1 MPKGRPRASVRPCN
15 FCHKQFKRLEHL
27 QRHERI
33 HTHEKPF
40 PCDCGQRF
48 ARQDL
53 LARHFRLSH
62 GVNSAEA
69 PVTAST
75 EGVPLNQTF
84 EPSGIRAI
92 DHYHATNEPTLQ
104 LENDMSLHETAPL
117 VRSPQAPEAQ
127 HVFQQSEPDY
137 PTNHVSAP
145 VQLSNVTALPDLFL
159 DQSDNLDI
167 LWNASCTDYDFLP
180 ARYFDTDFS
189 LVDISQQSIGLPH
202 ASQANFTAPLT
213 QQPMGS
219 CEGQNPSVNNDIQPA
234 LVSRL
239 PSLEPT
245 PRQWGENHLSEG
257 QAPGRENGET
267 ERASMHSW
275 RITSTGYEKITK
287 ELAELNDRLPGSF
300 TLPTRH
306 SLSRYLEGYFR
317 GFHDHLPFFHIP
329 TFSAVHVGLE
339 LLLAL
344 AAVGALYRFEHAKG
358 YELYRAAQTIIH
370 WRLDQIRGH
379 ALSRL
384 TGTSPGYARLTN
396 HHLQSQTRDPAAEQ
410 PSPEPKGRSHLCL
423 LQGMLVLMALTAWS
437 DHALMRE
444 SLAMSSQV
452 AMLVRDLEIND
463 FEDTTSGSSWGEW
476 IDCEERRRTLL
487 VAYVLFNL
495 QCIAFHVPP
504 MIPNQE
510 VTISLPASAAE
521 WKASSATQW
530 ANLRSGK
537 GPKPR
542 SFQRTLDQLLA
553 GNLIHREEPITAFGN
568 YVLIHG
574 LVQHIFFVRSAAS
587 CQADSTS
594 PLPAAFVKSMESALR
609 AWQES
614 WEATHESTL
623 DPSSP
628 KGPLGFNASA
638 LLRLAYIRLNAN
650 LGPSRRL
657 ISRDPVC
664 IARTFTDGPTHICER
679 SLHLDRAVL
688 QCIHALSVPVR
699 VGIAFVARTQSLN
712 WSIQHSLCNLECAFL
727 LTQWLESVA
736 EFVTRQGLASLRED
750 ERKLLGMIVSLLQET
765 DMAED
770 IDRREDDA
778 ARIRRLAACTMGLWA
793 ETFQGFHVFEIVHLV
808 GTSLSIVADILQSR
822 LAT

>member
-1 MPKGRPRASVRPCN
+1 MN
-15 FCHKQFKRLEHL
+15 
-27 QRHERI
+27 
-33 HTHEKPF
+33 
-40 PCDCGQRF
+40 
-48 ARQDL
+48 
-53 LARHFRLSH
+53 
-62 GVNSAEA
+62 
-69 PVTAST
+69 
-75 EGVPLNQTF
+75 
-84 EPSGIRAI
+84 
-92 DHYHATNEPTLQ
+92 
-104 LENDMSLHETAPL
+104 
-117 VRSPQAPEAQ
+117 
-127 HVFQQSEPDY
+127 HVF
-137 PTNHVSAP
+137 AP
-145 VQLSNVTALPDLFL
+145 VQLSNATALPDIFL
-159 DQSDNLDI
+159 DKSDNLDI

-189 LVDISQQSIGLPH
+189 LVDISQQSIELPH
-202 ASQANFTAPLT
+202 ASQANFTPPLT

-219 CEGQNPSVNNDIQPA
+219 RDGENPSFNSDIQPG

-245 PRQWGENHLSEG
+245 PPQWRENHLSG
-257 QAPGRENGET
+257 CQASSRENGGT

-275 RITSTGYEKITK
+275 RITSADYEKITK
-287 ELAELNDRLPGSF
+287 ELAELNDKLPSSF

-317 GFHDHLPFFHIP
+317 GFHDHLPFLHTP
-329 TFSAVHVGLE
+329 TFCAVHVGIE

-358 YELYRAAQTIIH
+358 YELYRAARTIIH
-370 WRLDQIRGH
+370 WRLDQISGP

-384 TGTSPGYARLTN
+384 TGTSPGYAGLTN
-396 HHLQSQTRDPAAEQ
+396 HHLQSQTRDPAVEQ
-410 PSPEPKGRSHLCL
+410 PSPESKGRSHLRL

-437 DHALMRE
+437 DHSLMRE

-452 AMLVRDLEIND
+452 AMLVREMVINN
-463 FEDTTSGSSWGEW
+463 FEVTTSGSSWGEW

-510 VTISLPASAAE
+510 VTISLPVSAAE
-521 WKASSATQW
+521 WKALSATQW
-530 ANLRSGK
+530 AHLRSGK

-542 SFQRTLDQLLA
+542 SFQHTLDQLLA
-553 GNLIHREEPITAFGN
+553 GNLVHREEPISAFGN

-574 LVQHIFFVRSAAS
+574 LVQHIFFARSAAS
-587 CQADSTS
+587 CQAYSTS
-594 PLPAAFVKSMESALR
+594 PLRADFVKSMESALR
-609 AWQES
+609 SWQES

-664 IARTFTDGPTHICER
+664 IARAFTDGPAHIVER

-750 ERKLLGMIVSLLQET
+750 EQKLLGMIVSLLQET
-765 DMAED
+765 DLAEK

-778 ARIRRLAACTMGLWA
+778 TRIRRLAAYTMGLWA

-808 GTSLSIVADILQSR
+808 GTSLSIVADILESR